1 MSRAAEPIRYGQVW
15 VSRDEVM
22 GPMNYLVV
30 SSDAYNAAFGD
41 RRVIAVEVDSR
52 SVYQGTYRE
61 PIVEPAPHCLTGWS
75 GLPEACLRN
84 RSPSCIPNGT
94 PRWQPRSASSSGTS
108 QAEQPPG
115 RRLMSA
121 GRSTAAVDQD
131 RN

>member
-1 MSRAAEPIRYGQVW
+1 MSLPAEPIRYGQVW

-61 PIVEPAPHCLTGWS
+61 PIVDS
-75 GLPEACLRN
+75 GTALLDRLVWVARGMLRN

-94 PRWQPRSASSSGTS
+94 PRWPRRSTSSSETS
-108 QAEQPPG
+108 HAEQPTRKAIDVG
-115 RRLMSA
+115 RTQHGGS
-121 GRSTAAVDQD
+121 
-131 RN
+131 